1 MNSTPANHTSVSAP
15 GAVPSRAAGASLHA
29 TGYSRKL
36 ADQPKVTGSRS
47 APPFRR
53 HPPARLLAHACAH
66 LNAIITRRGVTDIL
80 TAEDRLARRYRAFN
94 TVALRLAPLSRRTDD
109 TTQEPTP

>member
-66 LNAIITRRGVTDIL
+66 L

-109 TTQEPTP
+109 TTQEPHHE